1 MKKYFFAVS
10 FVTCLVSATLA
21 SKVQAV
27 TLYNAG
33 SLGNAL
39 AEVHNNFTQTYGI
52 GVTQVSGP
60 SGSLRQRIEQEFS
73 SQGASADVFASA
85 DIGNPQKLFEE
96 GLGSPVVN
104 FIDNRLVALVRP
116 GLSVTSDN
124 LLDKLLDPN
133 IRLAT
138 STPILDPSGD
148 YAEQIF
154 QKADSVRPGSFQIL
168 ENKAL
173 RLVGGAPTTVTPP
186 AGVDNFK
193 YILDDQKLAD
203 VGLVYYTSGLASV
216 AAASDLQIVELPN
229 NLATE
234 AKFGLSVL
242 KGASPDGEKLAQ
254 YILSPQGQ
262 QVLLKYGF
270 SSPQKSTSVPESQGV
285 GGMVF
290 ALGVAFALQKKL
302 AQKQQVK
309 VDACRV

>member
-1 MKKYFFAVS
+1 MKKSWIAVL
-10 FVTCLVSATLA
+10 FVTFTVSATLS

-39 AEVHNNFTQTYGI
+39 GEVSNNFTQTSGI

-60 SGSLRQRIEQEFS
+60 SGSLEQRIEQEFA

-85 DIGNPQKLFEE
+85 DTGNPQKLFDE
-96 GLGSPVVN
+96 GLGSPVIN
-104 FIDNRLVALVRP
+104 FTDNRLVAIVKP

-138 STPILDPSGD
+138 STPINDPSGD
-148 YAEQIF
+148 YAEEIF
-154 QKADSVRPGSFQIL
+154 QKADSVKPGSFQIL

-186 AGVDNFK
+186 AGVDTFK
-193 YILDDQKLAD
+193 YILDDQNLAD
-203 VGLVYYTSGLASV
+203 VALVYYTTGLASV
-216 AAASDLQIVELPN
+216 AAASDLQIVDLPN

-234 AKFGLSVL
+234 AKYGLSVL
-242 KGASPDGEKLAQ
+242 KGASPDAEKLAQ
-254 YILSPQGQ
+254 YILSPEGQ

-270 SSPQKSTSVPESQGV
+270 TSPQKPTSVPEGQGV
-285 GGMVF
+285 GGVVL

-302 AQKQQVK
+302 AHKQQVK
-309 VDACRV
+309 VGDV

>member
-1 MKKYFFAVS
+1 MKKYLFAVS
-10 FVTCLVSATLA
+10 LITGIVSATLA

-33 SLGNAL
+33 SLRNAL
-39 AEVHNNFTQTYGI
+39 GEISNNFTQTYGI

-60 SGSLRQRIEQEFS
+60 SGSLRARIEQEFS
-73 SQGASADVFASA
+73 SLGASADVFASA
-85 DIGNPQKLFEE
+85 DIGNPQKLFES

-104 FIDNRLVALVRP
+104 FIDNRLVALVKP

-124 LLDKLLDPN
+124 LLDLFLDPN

-148 YAEQIF
+148 YAQEIF
-154 QKADSVRPGSFQIL
+154 QKADSIKPGSFQIL
-168 ENKAL
+168 DSKAL
-173 RLVGGAPTTVTPP
+173 RLVGGAPTSVTPP

-193 YILDDQKLAD
+193 YILVDERSAD
-203 VGLVYYTSGLASV
+203 VGLVYYTSALASV

-234 AKFGLSVL
+234 AKYGLSVL
-242 KGASPDGEKLAQ
+242 KGASVDSEKLAQ
-254 YILSPQGQ
+254 YILSPEGQ

-270 SSPQKSTSVPESQGV
+270 TSPQYTSVPEGQGV
-285 GGMVF
+285 VGMVF

-309 VDACRV
+309 VGDV